1 MRLPGAILVLGA
13 AAMFPIALHAD
24 LAKAMSEK
32 NLEKRSKLALE
43 NADGALK
50 QARQAYGQGEMKQ
63 SEALLAEVR
72 DSVALAMKSLRD
84 TGKNPRK
91 SPKWFKR
98 AEIRTRDLLRKLDAF
113 EQEMSVMDRPMVAD
127 AKGAVQKVHEELL
140 LGVMQ
145 GKPK

>member
-1 MRLPGAILVLGA
+1 MVCA
-13 AAMFPIALHAD
+13 AALAVPAALHAD
-24 LAKAMSEK
+24 LAKAMAEK

-43 NADGALK
+43 NADLVLK

-72 DSVALAMKSLRD
+72 DSVVLAMKSLKD

-98 AEIRTRDLLRKLDAF
+98 AEIQTRDLLRKLDAF
-113 EQEMSVMDRPMVAD
+113 EQEMSVMDRAMVAD
-127 AKGAVQKVHEELL
+127 AKGAVQDVHEELL
-140 LGVMQ
+140 LGVME
-145 GKPK
+145 GKSK